1 MSISAAAQRYHD
13 QLFPDH
19 ASTLARTDPELI
31 EVFDNFAPAELVHI
45 QRYLT
50 GNCFGDWVSRDGIDL
65 ATRELL
71 TFAMLI
77 SLGGCEPQVAGHVR
91 GNLKVGNTR
100 ERLIEVVTQL
110 VPFIGY
116 PRSLNALRVVDEV
129 TLPKEKTA

>member
-1 MSISAAAQRYHD
+1 MDRGRAVQEQIVGVEGVAAMRA
-13 QLFPDH
+13 
-19 ASTLARTDPELI
+19 
-31 EVFDNFAPAELVHI
+31 NAPAELAHI

-65 ATRELL
+65 PTRELL
-71 TFAMLI
+71 TFSMLI

-91 GNLKVGNTR
+91 GNLRVGNTR

-129 TLPKEKTA
+129 APPEEQPA